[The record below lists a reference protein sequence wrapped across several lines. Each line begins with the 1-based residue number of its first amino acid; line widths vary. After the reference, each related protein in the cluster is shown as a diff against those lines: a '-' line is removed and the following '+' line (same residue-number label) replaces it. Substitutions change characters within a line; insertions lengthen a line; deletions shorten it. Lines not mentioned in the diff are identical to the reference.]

1 MTGLAGKLPTPT
13 LLLLLAGVIMVITL
27 WTSKK
32 ARSVV
37 QTSLDLG
44 RQHEGSER
52 FNSYAVSRGIV
63 RYFSRTAISVN
74 NVLPSAMKNYVNKQF
89 DERPFIAK
97 QAHLGSEAPSFDLV
111 RASVTLV
118 VASIL
123 IALGTAMK
131 LPLSTTY
138 VTFMV
143 FMGASLADGAWGR
156 ESAVYR
162 VSGVISV
169 VGGWFFTALSAFVV
183 AFIVACLFYYGGPV
197 AIVIVLALAA
207 VIIYRTHKYHG
218 KRTAEQQ
225 ELAKAVE
232 EGQLTKSKVVEM
244 SIRHLTDI
252 LGAFIRTLDDT
263 LDGLARED
271 LDKLSSTYKE
281 FKKVEK
287 TAWTLKARASTT
299 LDRLEEDGIEAA
311 HMYILVVD
319 YLNEM
324 AKHVTNIAKS
334 SLSHV
339 DNNHKPLL
347 PEQIEEL
354 EVVFEDVKNQLIS
367 TIAAF
372 KNLDEQSALEL
383 IEDVQS
389 FVKVVRN
396 VRKQQIKRIKEHKI
410 GTRNSQLYLNHLSE
424 LRNLSLFSN
433 RLVKV
438 YLDLIL
444 NPEIPESLEEAAPVT
459 EDDEDQETIG

>member
-1 MTGLAGKLPTPT
+1 
-13 LLLLLAGVIMVITL
+13 
-27 WTSKK
+27 
-32 ARSVV
+32 
-37 QTSLDLG
+37 
-44 RQHEGSER
+44 
-52 FNSYAVSRGIV
+52 
-63 RYFSRTAISVN
+63 
-74 NVLPSAMKNYVNKQF
+74 
-89 DERPFIAK
+89 
-97 QAHLGSEAPSFDLV
+97 
-111 RASVTLV
+111 
-118 VASIL
+118 
-123 IALGTAMK
+123 
-131 LPLSTTY
+131 
-138 VTFMV
+138 
-143 FMGASLADGAWGR
+143 
-156 ESAVYR
+156 
-162 VSGVISV
+162 
-169 VGGWFFTALSAFVV
+169 
-183 AFIVACLFYYGGPV
+183 
-197 AIVIVLALAA
+197 
-207 VIIYRTHKYHG
+207 
-218 KRTAEQQ
+218 
-225 ELAKAVE
+225 
-232 EGQLTKSKVVEM
+232 
-244 SIRHLTDI
+244 
-252 LGAFIRTLDDT
+252 
-263 LDGLARED
+263 
-271 LDKLSSTYKE
+271 
-281 FKKVEK
+281 
-287 TAWTLKARASTT
+287 
-299 LDRLEEDGIEAA
+299 
-311 HMYILVVD
+311 MYILVVD